1 MLVDEYDKP
10 LLDVVDKPELQ
21 EHNKE
26 VFKGFFSTL
35 KSFDAYLKFVF
46 ITGVSKF
53 HKVSIFSDLN
63 QLRDI
68 SMVENYAALC
78 GITESEIDTYFAE
91 EIAD

>member
-1 MLVDEYDKP
+1 MENKA
-10 LLDVVDKPELQ
+10 LQ

-26 VFKGFFSTL
+26 VLKGFFGTL
-35 KSFDAYLKFVF
+35 KSYDEYIQFLF

-68 SMVENYAALC
+68 SMTEDYAALC
-78 GITESEIDTYFAE
+78 GITGDEIRTYFMPTMVT
-91 EIAD
+91 